1 MLGFRRGRQRGRL
14 AGAALLGMG
23 LWGCAPTDVSGPVT
37 AYVLARDE
45 VTGEYTLGRH
55 PVENLES
62 LRELRGRDVD
72 MRKGSELNTNFGGI
86 DVERGSPFALEY
98 SREADGTVVPGDLHS
113 LYALSLYRNLDRTAA
128 FLREHGHTPVR
139 RLDVLYFPRLD
150 NPVTGDGRSDFTDNA
165 AYTSLLPG
173 FVMLPSLLL
182 TDLPML
188 LNEGIVAHEFG
199 HAVIHQELFGDVKEA
214 PHETDEEWA
223 VAHRHLSSMHEGV
236 ADLIAWA
243 QTGDPDSF
251 RPTADIDRDLA
262 EPADYTLADLSELD
276 SRETTSYDPHRHGS
290 LMARAIYELWPDKGE
305 QGRLSPESRGRLVE
319 AILGA
324 LRAQRFEQG
333 SFTLASFPD
342 AFVAQLRAEERP
354 AACDVLRSRLAPL
367 KARLTSCE
375 AP

>member
-1 MLGFRRGRQRGRL
+1 MLGFRRGRQRGL
-14 AGAALLGMG
+14 AALLGAG
-23 LWGCAPTDVSGPVT
+23 LLGCAPTDMSGPVT

-45 VTGEYTLGRH
+45 ATGEYALGKH
-55 PVENLES
+55 PVDNLES

-72 MRKGSELNTNFGGI
+72 MRKGSELNVGFGGI
-86 DVERGSPFALEY
+86 DIDRGSPFALEY

-113 LYALSLYRNLDRTAA
+113 LYALSLYRNLDRTAS
-128 FLREHGHTPVR
+128 FLREHGHAPAR

-165 AYTSLLPG
+165 AYASLVPG

-214 PHETDEEWA
+214 PHEEDEEWV
-223 VAHRHLSSMHEGV
+223 VAHRHLASLHEGV

-243 QTGDPDSF
+243 ATGDPDSF

-262 EPADYTLADLSELD
+262 EPADYTAADLLELD
-276 SRETTSYDPHRHGS
+276 STETTDYDPHHHGS
-290 LMARAIYELWPDKGE
+290 LMARAIHELWREKDARGH
-305 QGRLSPESRGRLVE
+305 LAPEARGRLLE
-319 AILGA
+319 ATLGA
-324 LRAQRFEQG
+324 LRALRFERET
-333 SFTLASFPD
+333 FTLAAFPD
-342 AFVAQLRAEERP
+342 AFVLQLREEDRP